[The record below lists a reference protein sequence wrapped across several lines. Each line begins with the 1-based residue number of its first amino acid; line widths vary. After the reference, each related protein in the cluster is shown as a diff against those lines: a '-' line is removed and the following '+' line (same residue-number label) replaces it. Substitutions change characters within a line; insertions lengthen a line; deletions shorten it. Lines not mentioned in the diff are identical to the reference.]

1 MCQTVFGGVIGG
13 LNKDPLRRA
22 IARQLPQQ
30 LRFGGASK
38 ELPPRRW
45 GKWHEV
51 PKGVFCKR

>member
-1 MCQTVFGGVIGG
+1 MLGGVIGG